1 MVFYMVHH
9 LGMIM
14 LFFASGFRRIMSF
27 LTLTRYVRQSVL
39 VFEAAVVS

>member
-14 LFFASGFRRIMSF
+14 SF
-27 LTLTRYVRQSVL
+27 S
-39 VFEAAVVS
+39 FPIPSDNVVSDIDQVRATIGLGL

>member
-14 LFFASGFRRIMSF
+14 SYSFRIPSDN
-27 LTLTRYVRQSVL
+27 
-39 VFEAAVVS
+39 VVSLMDQVCATIGLGL